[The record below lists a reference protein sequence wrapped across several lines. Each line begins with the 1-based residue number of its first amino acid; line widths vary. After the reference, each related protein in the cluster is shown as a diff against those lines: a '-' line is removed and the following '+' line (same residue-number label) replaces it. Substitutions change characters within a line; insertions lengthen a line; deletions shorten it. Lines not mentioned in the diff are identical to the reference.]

1 MPKQEI
7 DGDGLFNLALAMVG
21 LVLDEGGIEISRL
34 AEHFGVSEKV
44 ILKAANAITNSEDLT
59 SPETHFHLNFDA
71 RDEGIIDFSIGGSN
85 LDHAPTL
92 TRYQQTSLAIGLEY
106 LASLPE
112 FKNNKDLAQLRSALS
127 GGVTQRVVAR
137 ESVEIEELDLLREAI
152 LAEKQV
158 EFDYI
163 NQLGKKSHRR
173 VDPLRIDLVGN
184 KHYLRGYCLDA
195 QELRTFRI
203 ERLSNLA
210 STSLPISE
218 AAKKESIPDEVY
230 GSGDGEIVELAAES
244 QAGEIFWNFPTAG
257 QLTKKDGK
265 IYGSIRVGNIA
276 AIARHVV
283 RYGGA
288 VEVLAPESARQAV
301 RDFAAK
307 GLDGHSVS
315 EE

>member
-21 LVLDEGGIEISRL
+21 LVLKTGGIKVSEL

-44 ILKAANAITNSEDLT
+44 IQKAAYAITNSEDLT
-59 SPETHFHLNFDA
+59 SPRSHFYLDFDA
-71 RDEGIIDFSIGGSN
+71 YNEGIIDFWAGGAN
-85 LDHAPTL
+85 LDQAPTL
-92 TRYQQTSLAIGLEY
+92 SRYQQTSLAIGLEY
-106 LASLPE
+106 LASLDE
-112 FKNNKDLAQLRSALS
+112 FKGNKDLAQLRKALS
-127 GGVTQRVVAR
+127 GDVVNRVVAHPTID
-137 ESVEIEELDLLREAI
+137 IEELELLRDAI
-152 LAEKQV
+152 LNQTQV

-163 NQLGKKSHRR
+163 DQVNKKSHRR

-195 QELRTFRI
+195 MGLRTFRI
-203 ERLSNLA
+203 ERTSNLTA
-210 STSLPISE
+210 TKTPISE
-218 AAKKESIPDEVY
+218 AATQEVIPDEVY
-230 GSGDGEIVELAAES
+230 GTGEGELVELIADN
-244 QAGEIFWNFPTAG
+244 QAGEIFWNFPVAG
-257 QLTKKDGK
+257 NLTKKDGK
-265 IYGSIRVGNIA
+265 IHGSIRVGTIA

-288 VEVLAPESARQAV
+288 VQVIAPESARQAV

-307 GLDGHSVS
+307 SLDGEQVT

>member
-21 LVLDEGGIEISRL
+21 LVLEEGGIEVPKL
-34 AEHFGVSEKV
+34 AAHFGVSEKV
-44 ILKAANAITNSEDLT
+44 ILKAAHAITNSEDLT
-59 SPETHFHLNFDA
+59 SPQSHFYLDWDA
-71 RDEGIIDFSIGGSN
+71 FEEGIIDFSVGGAN

-92 TRYQQTSLAIGLEY
+92 SRYQQTSLAIGLEY

-112 FKNNKDLAQLRSALS
+112 FKNNKDLAELRTALS
-127 GGVTQRVVAR
+127 GGVTQRVVAH
-137 ESVEIEELDLLREAI
+137 ESVDVAELDLLRDAI
-152 LAEKQV
+152 LAEQRV

-163 NQLGKKSHRR
+163 NQLGKKSQRK

-195 QELRTFRI
+195 KELRTFRI
-203 ERLSNLA
+203 ERLSNLTGTKTA
-210 STSLPISE
+210 ISAE
-218 AAKKESIPDEVY
+218 AKQAAIPEEVY
-230 GSGDGEIVELAAES
+230 GTGEGEIVDLSAEN
-244 QAGEIFWNFPTAG
+244 QAGEIFWNFPVAG
-257 QLTKKDGK
+257 AITKKDGK
-265 IYGSIRVGNIA
+265 IYGAIRVGNIA

-288 VEVLAPESARQAV
+288 VEVISPESARQAV

-307 GLDGHSVS
+307 SLDGNQVS

>member
-21 LVLDEGGIEISRL
+21 LVLEEGGIEVSKL

-44 ILKAANAITNSEDLT
+44 ILKAAHAITNSEDLT
-59 SPETHFHLNFDA
+59 NPQSHFYLDWDA
-71 RDEGIIDFSIGGSN
+71 FEDGIIDFSIGGAN
-85 LDHAPTL
+85 LEQAPTL
-92 TRYQQTSLAIGLEY
+92 SRYQQTSLAIGLEY

-112 FKNNKDLAQLRSALS
+112 FDNNKDLVELRAALS
-127 GGVTQRVVAR
+127 GGVTQRVIAR
-137 ESVEIEELDLLREAI
+137 ESVDVAELELLRDAI
-152 LAEKQV
+152 LAEKRV

-163 NQLGKKSHRR
+163 NQLGKKSHRQ

-184 KHYLRGYCLDA
+184 KHYLRGFCLESE
-195 QELRTFRI
+195 ELRTFRI
-203 ERLSNLA
+203 ERLS
-210 STSLPISE
+210 SLEATDTNISQE
-218 AAKKESIPDEVY
+218 AKQAAIPEEVY
-230 GSGDGEIVELAAES
+230 GTGDGEIVELVAES
-244 QAGEIFWNFPTAG
+244 QAGEIFWNFPVAG
-257 QLTKKDGK
+257 QITKKDGK
-265 IYGSIRVGNIA
+265 IFGSIRVGNIS

-288 VEVLAPESARQAV
+288 VEVISPESARQAV

-307 GLDGHSVS
+307 SLDGNAVS

>member
-21 LVLDEGGIEISRL
+21 LVLKTGGITISEL

-44 ILKAANAITNSEDLT
+44 VKKAAHAITNSEDLT
-59 SPETHFHLNFDA
+59 SPQSHFYLDWDA
-71 RDEGIIDFSIGGSN
+71 YEEGIIDFSVGGAN

-92 TRYQQTSLAIGLEY
+92 SRYQQTSLAIGLEY
-106 LASLPE
+106 LASLDE
-112 FKNNKDLAQLRSALS
+112 FKSNKDLAELRKALS
-127 GGVTQRVVAR
+127 GDVITRVVAHPAID
-137 ESVEIEELDLLREAI
+137 VEELELLRDAI
-152 LAEKQV
+152 LSETQV

-163 NQLGKKSHRR
+163 NQLGKKSHRK

-184 KHYLRGYCLDA
+184 KHYLRGYCLDSK
-195 QELRTFRI
+195 ELRTFRI
-203 ERLSNLA
+203 ERTSNLIA
-210 STSLPISE
+210 TKTPICA
-218 AAKKESIPDEVY
+218 AAKQEIIPDEVY
-230 GSGDGEIVELAAES
+230 GSGEGELVELIAEN
-244 QAGEIFWNFPTAG
+244 QAGEIFWNFPVAG

-265 IYGSIRVGNIA
+265 IHGSIRVGNIA

-288 VEVLAPESARQAV
+288 VEVIAPESARQAV
-301 RDFAAK
+301 REFAAK
-307 GLDGHSVS
+307 SLDGDQLV